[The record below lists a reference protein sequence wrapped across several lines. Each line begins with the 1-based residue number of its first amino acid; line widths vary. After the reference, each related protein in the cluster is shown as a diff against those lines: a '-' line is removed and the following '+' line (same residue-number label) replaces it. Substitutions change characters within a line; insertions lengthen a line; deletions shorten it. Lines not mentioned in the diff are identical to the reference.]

1 MKVNERA
8 SSLADEKMP
17 SFNNVEKEKLHNVLV
32 KFKKEPRVK
41 RHWIKM
47 HLIIFSRPSPSIY
60 IDHNEPIVGEW
71 NLIVGTKLFSS
82 RYTIHKI
89 YNLSSFRF
97 N

>member
-47 HLIIFSRPSPSIY
+47 HLIIFSRRDRQFTLI
-60 IDHNEPIVGEW
+60 IM
-71 NLIVGTKLFSS
+71 NL
-82 RYTIHKI
+82 
-89 YNLSSFRF
+89 
-97 N
+97 

>member
-32 KFKKEPRVK
+32 KFKKELRVK

-47 HLIIFSRPSPSIY
+47 HLIIFSRRDRQFTLI
-60 IDHNEPIVGEW
+60 IM
-71 NLIVGTKLFSS
+71 NL
-82 RYTIHKI
+82 
-89 YNLSSFRF
+89 
-97 N
+97 